1 MELDISIQLKLI
13 RYKHKESLRTMAK
26 KLNISAAYLSAIE
39 NGVRNVPNNFHEL
52 ICQTYNLTEEEE
64 EFDIKKAIV
73 SCKKNYIINLSIL
86 SAEKRKIL
94 LAIIEND
101 LTEEQIKQIKQI
113 LNQSQQALFF
123 LSPWFY

>member
-13 RYKHKESLRTMAK
+13 RYKYKESLRTMAK

-64 EFDIKKAIV
+64 FDIKKAIV
-73 SCKKNYIINLSIL
+73 SCKRNYIINLSIL
-86 SAEKRKIL
+86 SAKKREIL

-101 LTEEQIKQIKQI
+101 LTEEQIKQIKEI
-113 LNQSQQALFF
+113 LN
-123 LSPWFY
+123 